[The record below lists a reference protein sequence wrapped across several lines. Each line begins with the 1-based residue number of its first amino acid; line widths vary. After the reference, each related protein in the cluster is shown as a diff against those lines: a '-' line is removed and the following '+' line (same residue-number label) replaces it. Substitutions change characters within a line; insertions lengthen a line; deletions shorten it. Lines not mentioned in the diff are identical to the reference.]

1 MALVHLGETPPV
13 HVPEQLR
20 REVDRLRRERA
31 EAREQSRRD
40 SLTATWNRRYLDE
53 RLSTLRERSED
64 AVCVALVDVDH
75 FKLVNDTYGHA
86 VGDSVLRTL
95 VTLMREGV
103 DGLSPDG
110 FCARY
115 GGEEFALVL
124 TGASPED
131 AVHACEAIRA
141 RVEEHDWTS
150 TAEGLR
156 VTVSAGLGCL
166 GAPAPATEGS
176 GVEGAGAENGCPAAG
191 ALDRVDELLYV
202 AKRTGR
208 NAVAYR
214 DRTGQVRLAGPASGR
229 RGVDAVARAVCD
241 PARSGRSG
249 H

>member
-1 MALVHLGETPPV
+1 M
-13 HVPEQLR
+13 
-20 REVDRLRRERA
+20 
-31 EAREQSRRD
+31 
-40 SLTATWNRRYLDE
+40 
-53 RLSTLRERSED
+53 
-64 AVCVALVDVDH
+64 
-75 FKLVNDTYGHA
+75 
-86 VGDSVLRTL
+86 
-95 VTLMREGV
+95 
-103 DGLSPDG
+103 
-110 FCARY
+110 
-115 GGEEFALVL
+115 L

-150 TAEGLR
+150 TAAGLR
-156 VTVSAGLGCL
+156 VTVSVGLGCL

-176 GVEGAGAENGCPAAG
+176 GVEGTGAENGCPAAG

-214 DRTGQVRLAGPASGR
+214 DAAGQVRLAGPASGR